1 MQVVT
6 RKKRISAVDLRA
18 RVPAIARLLALF
30 LLIAAAVVLAVSY
43 YRMRH
48 NTIFRLAK
56 QPPQL
61 STEITG
67 IINGYDQRITKSD
80 GRLYLWLRAARDVTY
95 ADGHHEL
102 EQVNLQVFSPT
113 GDQHDQITADRS
125 LYDQKQG
132 LIQFNGNVNIETR
145 DALKVKTDS
154 VLYHQDTEVGETS
167 APVSFERQTV
177 SGTAVGAMVDDKNK
191 RMELRSQVA
200 VTVAPEALKDP
211 NAKDA
216 KPSKLKG
223 SRAMPVNIH
232 SAQMTFDQASMRL
245 AFTGGA
251 TAEQDRDVMS
261 GDTLTAFLTETKS
274 SKTEPRDNATALVG
288 KAKVQKIEARGNSYL
303 RTMDEG
309 HAAEA
314 HAVDM
319 DFWFDGDQ
327 RLQRAV
333 GTRDVRAQT
342 LNADSDMQLSGAS
355 GVNIDFQS
363 VADRSLLKELK
374 TDGRS
379 VATLSAPKSRAND
392 PRAASKRLTADS
404 IKLTWH
410 STGKDLEK
418 AEAIG
423 NAELYVEPVQQNAKA
438 EKKTVTAPRFDCD
451 FFDSG
456 NLAHNCTATGGAK
469 AVAEPFQPT
478 EKRGTRTMTAQKIS
492 TLFIRETQAVDKLDA
507 TGDAK
512 FNELDRNGT
521 AAAASYSSSDEVVRL
536 RGGDPT
542 VWDSRAR
549 TKAVEIDSDRSTDIS
564 YCRGKVQTTYYSQE
578 QTNGATPFRN
588 VKSPVYLLADRAEF
602 NHDTGVANY
611 FGAARLWQD
620 DNFVRGDTITLFRE
634 QKRMEARGHV
644 QSALYQAKQ
653 KTGNTTAVVP
663 VFASAEFMR
672 YSDPDRQLHYDN
684 NVDIKQGTDRMTS
697 DVSDVY
703 LQKENNEVERT
714 IAQRNVVLTQPN
726 RRGAGDWCQYTTA
739 DEVAILKG
747 NPAHVEDTEQGTTDG
762 NRITIYRRENRAVA
776 DDNRGEQSP
785 GRVRSTHKV
794 TKTTKP

>member
-1 MQVVT
+1 MQAVT

-18 RVPAIARLLALF
+18 RVPAIARMLALF
-30 LLIAAAVVLAVSY
+30 LLIAATIVIGVSY
-43 YRMRH
+43 YKMRH
-48 NTIFRLAK
+48 NQQFRLFPKA
-56 QPPQL
+56 PEL

-67 IINGYDQRITKSD
+67 IINGYEQRITKND
-80 GRLYLWLRAARDVTY
+80 KLYLWLRAARDVTY

-102 EQVNLQVFSPT
+102 EQVNLQVFSST
-113 GDQHDQITADRS
+113 EDKHDQITADRS

-145 DALKVKTDS
+145 DELRVKTDS

-167 APVSFERQTV
+167 APITFERQNI
-177 SGTAVGAMVDDKNK
+177 SGQATGAMVDDKNK

-211 NAKDA
+211 NGKEARPA
-216 KPSKLKG
+216 KLKG

-232 SAQMTFDQASMRL
+232 SAQMTFEQASMRL

-261 GDTLTAFLTETKS
+261 GDTLTAILTETKS
-274 SKTEPRDNATALVG
+274 AKPESRDHTTALSG
-288 KAKVQKIEARGNSYL
+288 KAKVQKIEVRGNSYL

-309 HAAEA
+309 RAAEA

-319 DFWFDGDQ
+319 DFFFDGDQ

-333 GTRDVRAQT
+333 GTRDIRANS
-342 LNADSDMQLSGAS
+342 LNADSDMQLTGAS
-355 GVNIDFQS
+355 GVNLDFQA
-363 VADRSLLKELK
+363 VGDRSLLKEMK

-379 VATLSAPKSRAND
+379 VATLSAPRSRAND

-404 IKLTWH
+404 IKMTWH

-418 AEAIG
+418 AEAVG
-423 NAELYVEPVQQNAKA
+423 NAELYIEPVQQTARA
-438 EKKTVTAPRFDCD
+438 ERKTLTAPRFDCD
-451 FFDSG
+451 FYDSG
-456 NLAHNCTATGGAK
+456 NLARNCTATDGSK
-469 AVAEPFQPT
+469 AVLDPLHSS
-478 EKRGTRTMTAQKIS
+478 EKRGPRTITAQKIAA
-492 TLFIRETQAVDKLDA
+492 LFIRETQGVDKLDA

-521 AAAASYSSSDEVVRL
+521 AAAASYTAADEIVRL

-549 TKAVEIDSDRSTDIS
+549 TKAVEIDSDRANDIS

-578 QTNGATPFRN
+578 QTNGATPFRK

-602 NHDTGVANY
+602 NHDTGVATY
-611 FGAARLWQD
+611 TGTARLWQE
-620 DNFVRGDTITLFRE
+620 DNFVRGDTITLFRD

-644 QSALYQAKQ
+644 QSALYQARQ
-653 KTGNTTAVVP
+653 KTANSIAVVP
-663 VFASAEFMR
+663 VFATAEFMR
-672 YSDPDRQLHYDN
+672 YSDPDRLLHYEN

-697 DVSDVY
+697 EVSDVS
-703 LQKENNEVERT
+703 LQKDNNEVERT
-714 IAQRNVVLTQPN
+714 VAQRNVILTQPN
-726 RRGAGDWCQYTTA
+726 RRGTGDWCQYTTA

-747 NPAHVEDTEQGTTDG
+747 NPAHVEDVEQGTTDG